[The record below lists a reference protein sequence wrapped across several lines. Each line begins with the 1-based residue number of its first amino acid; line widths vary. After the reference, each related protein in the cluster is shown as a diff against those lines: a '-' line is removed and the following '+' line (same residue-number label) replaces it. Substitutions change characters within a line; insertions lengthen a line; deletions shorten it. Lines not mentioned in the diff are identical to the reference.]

1 MAEANAI
8 SVPEIKAAR
17 AENPKM
23 RDRDLADKLGISEA
37 QLVAADVGETVTRI
51 TADMDRIMPAL
62 GRFGDWLVLGGMVVV
77 PVFILL
83 RLLNYR
89 RG

>member
-37 QLVAADVGETVTRI
+37 WAWWPPMSAKR
-51 TADMDRIMPAL
+51 
-62 GRFGDWLVLGGMVVV
+62 
-77 PVFILL
+77 
-83 RLLNYR
+83 
-89 RG
+89 